1 MTPPRFSLLST
12 RQRLSRK
19 LCLHVIDPPQ
29 PTIWWKILRLKMSFG
44 TWISE
49 GHETTHKVPLIYR
62 KKKKLTEGSLLLSL
76 FVVHLFRHFST
87 QWNEWWMFRLGF
99 GFFADGF
106 GLRRKCFINIM
117 MLRSIQHVNSPI
129 EQPKIIETDPEKHI
143 NLIRFIIDV
152 FSGAKE
158 SFVVLV
164 VIVKCPADNSH
175 HSHFFFS
182 HFSQPT
188 DQWWCFNFSLS
199 TPSIYEPWSGFAI
212 NFLFPLRHS

>member
-1 MTPPRFSLLST
+1 
-12 RQRLSRK
+12 
-19 LCLHVIDPPQ
+19 
-29 PTIWWKILRLKMSFG
+29 
-44 TWISE
+44 
-49 GHETTHKVPLIYR
+49 
-62 KKKKLTEGSLLLSL
+62 
-76 FVVHLFRHFST
+76 
-87 QWNEWWMFRLGF
+87 
-99 GFFADGF
+99 
-106 GLRRKCFINIM
+106 M
-117 MLRSIQHVNSPI
+117 MLRSVQHVNSPI

-188 DQWWCFNFSLS
+188 DQ
-199 TPSIYEPWSGFAI
+199 
-212 NFLFPLRHS
+212 